1 MNEKLFVL
9 TSQKKNT
16 NHILHLLL
24 CIPTCGI
31 WLLIWGITMRSNDR
45 HNRKIDWQISQIMES
60 KVQSGKQNSW
70 VETDRTSKW

>member
-1 MNEKLFVL
+1 MNDRLYYL

-24 CIPTCGI
+24 CIPTCGF
-31 WLLIWGITMRSNDR
+31 WLLVWGITMRSNDR

-60 KVQSGKQNSW
+60 KVQNGKQHSW

>member
-1 MNEKLFVL
+1 MNDRLYYL

-31 WLLIWGITMRSNDR
+31 WLLVWGITMRSNDR

-60 KVQSGKQNSW
+60 KVPSAKQNSW

>member
-9 TSQKKNT
+9 TNQKKNT

-31 WLLIWGITMRSNDR
+31 WLLIWGIMMRSNER
-45 HNRKIDWQISQIMES
+45 HNRKIDWKISQIMES
-60 KVQSGKQNSW
+60 KVQSRKQNSW

>member
-1 MNEKLFVL
+1 MNDRLYYL

-60 KVQSGKQNSW
+60 KVQSGKKNSW